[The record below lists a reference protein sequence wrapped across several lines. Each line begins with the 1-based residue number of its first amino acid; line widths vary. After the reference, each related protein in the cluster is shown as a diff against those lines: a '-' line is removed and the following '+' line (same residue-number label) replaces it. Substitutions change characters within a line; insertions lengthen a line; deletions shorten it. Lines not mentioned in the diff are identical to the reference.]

1 MPNYL
6 INYQTVTDWQVV
18 VEAESEEDAYE
29 ILVNGE
35 ADEKEFVMDDLNYDS
50 IDIMEVEDE

>member
-18 VEAESEEDAYE
+18 VEADSEEEAKE
-29 ILVNGE
+29 MLLNGE
-35 ADEKEFVMDDLNYDS
+35 ADEKEFVMDDINYDS
-50 IDIMEVEDE
+50 IDIMETE

>member
-50 IDIMEVEDE
+50 IDIMEVE